1 MDSVLVVPF
10 VNQVN
15 SVLHYKAVFYIKLK
29 RVLCLTSCILNIKIF
44 AAGVFSLICTD
55 KRLTASVCCLLNNIF
70 HSII

>member
-1 MDSVLVVPF
+1 MPF

-29 RVLCLTSCILNIKIF
+29 RVLCLTSCVLNIKIF

-55 KRLTASVCCLLNNIF
+55 K
-70 HSII
+70 